1 MHFIGVKWC
10 REACDLEWYL
20 EFPRVIEFK
29 GVLTEKCFF
38 FLFVFPLSMELV
50 LCMLCRSINRG
61 CRSINRGKSVTWWG
75 TSRTLFT
82 LLRILSFNR
91 FIFFNFLATLIYYW
105 MGIQLKLICRDLWT
119 SEYEIWDQSMI
130 FFSLVN
136 AEPFRGFFF
145 TFFLTSNPSIINW
158 SRFWL

>member
-1 MHFIGVKWC
+1 
-10 REACDLEWYL
+10 
-20 EFPRVIEFK
+20 
-29 GVLTEKCFF
+29 
-38 FLFVFPLSMELV
+38 
-50 LCMLCRSINRG
+50 
-61 CRSINRGKSVTWWG
+61 
-75 TSRTLFT
+75 
-82 LLRILSFNR
+82 
-91 FIFFNFLATLIYYW
+91 